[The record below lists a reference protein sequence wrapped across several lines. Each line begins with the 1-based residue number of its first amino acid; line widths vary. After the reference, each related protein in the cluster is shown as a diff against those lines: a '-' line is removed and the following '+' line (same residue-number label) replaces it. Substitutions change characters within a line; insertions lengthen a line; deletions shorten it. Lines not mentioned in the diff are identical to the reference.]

1 MSETRNKEYRVN
13 KGKTAS
19 SVNPA
24 GRPPDAPAAPS
35 SKLEDRARKGK

>member
-1 MSETRNKEYRVN
+1 MAKTRDKEYRTN
-13 KGKTAS
+13 KGKTAT

-24 GRPPDAPAAPS
+24 GRPPDTSAAPV